1 MQLFAIG
8 WQVSHDFDDDVILW
22 RHQCMCN
29 GRLKLTI
36 RNRSNKGKIGMVKLN
51 TEKTVPAYQRIKNAI
66 LDNIHSGKWQ
76 AGNAISTEMALA
88 EEFGVSRM
96 TVNRALKEL
105 SEERVLER
113 RQGSGT
119 FVAQQQF
126 NHTFVEVRNIA
137 EDLKSANR
145 DYRAQVVSKRTI
157 TAAMLD
163 DWMRKKFDI
172 DDTASSAKEQMD
184 NNNTN
189 GVVNDDDQPV
199 LYEVKIIH
207 FADDQP
213 IQFEERWV
221 DARKVPHFIEQD
233 FSLVNTSDYLIAKS
247 PLERGSYTIRA
258 LAAPTEVAEALK
270 IALQSPTLVLRR
282 QTYSFGRVL
291 TFVKMWHAGD
301 RYQFSGEL

>member
-1 MQLFAIG
+1 MT
-8 WQVSHDFDDDVILW
+8 
-22 RHQCMCN
+22 
-29 GRLKLTI
+29 KTI
-36 RNRSNKGKIGMVKLN
+36 
-51 TEKTVPAYQRIKNAI
+51 PAYQRIKNAI

-88 EEFGVSRM
+88 EEFSVSRM

-137 EDLKSANR
+137 QDLKSANR
-145 DYRAQVVSKRTI
+145 DYQAQVVSKRI
-157 TAAMLD
+157 LTAAMLD
-163 DWMRKKFDI
+163 DELRRKFDI
-172 DDTASSAKEQMD
+172 NKVAVSSNTSASTNADTTVMDDSTGADSSSDVA
-184 NNNTN
+184 
-189 GVVNDDDQPV
+189 V

-207 FADDQP
+207 FADGQP

-221 DARKVPHFIEQD
+221 DAQKVPEFIEQD
-233 FSLVNTSDYLIAKS
+233 FSVVNTSDYLIAKS

-258 LAAPTEVAEALK
+258 LAAPDEIAALLQ
-270 IALQSPTLVLRR
+270 IAPQSPTLVLRR
-282 QTYSFGRVL
+282 QTYSEGRVL

>member
-1 MQLFAIG
+1 MTKVKRDMTKAI
-8 WQVSHDFDDDVILW
+8 
-22 RHQCMCN
+22 
-29 GRLKLTI
+29 
-36 RNRSNKGKIGMVKLN
+36 
-51 TEKTVPAYQRIKNAI
+51 PAYQRIKNAI

-137 EDLKSANR
+137 QDLKSANR
-145 DYRAQVVSKRTI
+145 DYQAQVVSKRAI
-157 TAAMLD
+157 TASMLD
-163 DWMRKKFDI
+163 DEMRGKFDF
-172 DDTASSAKEQMD
+172 DTAVVSSDSEDTCISEIA
-184 NNNTN
+184 
-189 GVVNDDDQPV
+189 V
-199 LYEVKIIH
+199 LYEVKIVH
-207 FADDQP
+207 FADGQP

-221 DARKVPHFIEQD
+221 DAKKVPQFLEQD
-233 FSLVNTSDYLIAKS
+233 FSVVNTSDYLIAKS

-258 LAAPTEVAEALK
+258 VAAPDEIANALQVAP
-270 IALQSPTLVLRR
+270 QSPTLVLRR
-282 QTYSFGRVL
+282 QTYSAGRVL

-301 RYQFSGEL
+301 RYQFTGEL

>member
-1 MQLFAIG
+1 MTKMI
-8 WQVSHDFDDDVILW
+8 
-22 RHQCMCN
+22 
-29 GRLKLTI
+29 
-36 RNRSNKGKIGMVKLN
+36 
-51 TEKTVPAYQRIKNAI
+51 PAYQRIKNAI

-137 EDLKSANR
+137 QDLKSANR
-145 DYRAQVVSKRTI
+145 DYEAQVVSKRAI
-157 TAAMLD
+157 TADMLD
-163 DWMRKKFDI
+163 DELRRKFGI
-172 DDTASSAKEQMD
+172 DEESVPVNTSAQTDASDEAI
-184 NNNTN
+184 
-189 GVVNDDDQPV
+189 

-207 FADDQP
+207 FADGQP

-221 DARKVPHFIEQD
+221 DAKKVPKFIDQD
-233 FSLVNTSDYLIAKS
+233 FSVVNTSDYLIAKS
-247 PLERGSYTIRA
+247 PLESGSYTIRA
-258 LAAPTEVAEALK
+258 LAAPDEIAEFLQ
-270 IALQSPTLVLRR
+270 IAPQSPTLVLRR
-282 QTYSFGRVL
+282 QTYSAGQVV
-291 TFVKMWHAGD
+291 TFVRMWHAGD

>member
-1 MQLFAIG
+1 MT
-8 WQVSHDFDDDVILW
+8 
-22 RHQCMCN
+22 
-29 GRLKLTI
+29 KTI
-36 RNRSNKGKIGMVKLN
+36 
-51 TEKTVPAYQRIKNAI
+51 PAYQRIKNAI

-88 EEFGVSRM
+88 EEFSVSRM

-145 DYRAQVVSKRTI
+145 DYEAKVVSKRAI
-157 TAAMLD
+157 TADMLD
-163 DWMRKKFDI
+163 DTLRRKFGI
-172 DDTASSAKEQMD
+172 DDATISASTGDNANSMSVEKTSETA
-184 NNNTN
+184 
-189 GVVNDDDQPV
+189 V

-207 FADDQP
+207 FADGQP

-221 DARKVPHFIEQD
+221 DAAKVPAFIEQD
-233 FSLVNTSDYLIAKS
+233 FSVVNTSDYLIAKS

-258 LAAPTEVAEALK
+258 LAAPDEIAEFLQ
-270 IALQSPTLVLRR
+270 IAPQSPTLVLRR
-282 QTYSFGRVL
+282 QTYSAGQVV

>member
-1 MQLFAIG
+1 MVMMII
-8 WQVSHDFDDDVILW
+8 VMILCQHLHSCSRW
-22 RHQCMCN
+22 
-29 GRLKLTI
+29 LKISMT
-36 RNRSNKGKIGMVKLN
+36 KVKRDM
-51 TEKTVPAYQRIKNAI
+51 TKTVPAYQRIKNAI

-76 AGNAISTEMALA
+76 AGAAISTEMALA

-137 EDLKSANR
+137 QDLKSANR
-145 DYRAQVVSKRTI
+145 DYQAQVLSKRAI
-157 TAAMLD
+157 TASMLD
-163 DWMRKKFDI
+163 DEMRGKFDI
-172 DDTASSAKEQMD
+172 DEAAFSSNANETDSDTNSAEAAI
-184 NNNTN
+184 
-189 GVVNDDDQPV
+189 

-207 FADDQP
+207 FADGQP

-221 DARKVPHFIEQD
+221 DATKVPEFIEQD
-233 FSLVNTSDYLIAKS
+233 FSVVNTSDYLIAKS

-258 LAAPTEVAEALK
+258 LAAPDEIADALQ
-270 IALQSPTLVLRR
+270 IAPQSPTLVLCR
-282 QTYSFGRVL
+282 QTYSAGQVL

>member
-1 MQLFAIG
+1 MT
-8 WQVSHDFDDDVILW
+8 
-22 RHQCMCN
+22 
-29 GRLKLTI
+29 KTI
-36 RNRSNKGKIGMVKLN
+36 
-51 TEKTVPAYQRIKNAI
+51 PAYQRIKNAI

-145 DYRAQVVSKRTI
+145 DYEAQVVSKRAI
-157 TAAMLD
+157 TADMLD
-163 DWMRKKFDI
+163 NELRRKFGI
-172 DDTASSAKEQMD
+172 DEGPVIDKGPVIDEESVPVNTSAQTDASDEA
-184 NNNTN
+184 
-189 GVVNDDDQPV
+189 V

-207 FADDQP
+207 FADGQP

-221 DARKVPHFIEQD
+221 DAKKVPKFIDQD
-233 FSLVNTSDYLIAKS
+233 FSVVNTSDYLIAKS
-247 PLERGSYTIRA
+247 PLESGSYTIRA
-258 LAAPTEVAEALK
+258 LAAPDEIAEFLQ
-270 IALQSPTLVLRR
+270 IAPQSPTLVLRR
-282 QTYSFGRVL
+282 QTYSAGEVV

>member
-1 MQLFAIG
+1 MTKEI
-8 WQVSHDFDDDVILW
+8 
-22 RHQCMCN
+22 
-29 GRLKLTI
+29 
-36 RNRSNKGKIGMVKLN
+36 
-51 TEKTVPAYQRIKNAI
+51 PAYQRIKNAI

-137 EDLKSANR
+137 QDLKSANR
-145 DYRAQVVSKRTI
+145 DYQAQVVSKRAI
-157 TAAMLD
+157 TASMLD
-163 DWMRKKFDI
+163 DEMRGKFDL
-172 DDTASSAKEQMD
+172 DTAVVSSDSEDTCISEIA
-184 NNNTN
+184 
-189 GVVNDDDQPV
+189 V
-199 LYEVKIIH
+199 LYEVKIVH
-207 FADDQP
+207 FADGQP

-221 DARKVPHFIEQD
+221 DAKKVPQFLEQD
-233 FSLVNTSDYLIAKS
+233 FSVVNTSDYLIAKS

-258 LAAPTEVAEALK
+258 VAAPDEIANALQVAP
-270 IALQSPTLVLRR
+270 QSPTLVLRR
-282 QTYSFGRVL
+282 QTYSAGRVL

-301 RYQFSGEL
+301 RYQFTGEL

>member
-1 MQLFAIG
+1 MDTIKAI
-8 WQVSHDFDDDVILW
+8 
-22 RHQCMCN
+22 
-29 GRLKLTI
+29 
-36 RNRSNKGKIGMVKLN
+36 
-51 TEKTVPAYQRIKNAI
+51 PAYQRIKNAI

-137 EDLKSANR
+137 QDLKSANR
-145 DYRAQVVSKRTI
+145 DYQAHVVSKRAI
-157 TAAMLD
+157 TASMLD
-163 DWMRKKFDI
+163 DEMRGKFDL
-172 DDTASSAKEQMD
+172 DTAVVSSDSEDTRISEIA
-184 NNNTN
+184 
-189 GVVNDDDQPV
+189 V
-199 LYEVKIIH
+199 LYEVKIVH
-207 FADDQP
+207 FADGQP

-221 DARKVPHFIEQD
+221 DAAKVPEFIEQD
-233 FSLVNTSDYLIAKS
+233 FTVVNTSDYLIAKS
-247 PLERGSYTIRA
+247 PLERGRYTIRA
-258 LAAPTEVAEALK
+258 LAAPDEIADALQ
-270 IALQSPTLVLRR
+270 IASQSPTLVLCR
-282 QTYSFGRVL
+282 QTYSAGQVL

>member
-1 MQLFAIG
+1 M
-8 WQVSHDFDDDVILW
+8 
-22 RHQCMCN
+22 
-29 GRLKLTI
+29 T
-36 RNRSNKGKIGMVKLN
+36 
-51 TEKTVPAYQRIKNAI
+51 KTVPAYQRIKNAI

-76 AGNAISTEMALA
+76 AGAAISTEMALA

-137 EDLKSANR
+137 QDLKSANR
-145 DYRAQVVSKRTI
+145 DYQAQVVSKRGI
-157 TAAMLD
+157 TAAMLND
-163 DWMRKKFDI
+163 ELRRKFGLEKVVKSSELKDVADI
-172 DDTASSAKEQMD
+172 KAIENID
-184 NNNTN
+184 NEAAI
-189 GVVNDDDQPV
+189 

-207 FADDQP
+207 FADGQP

-221 DARKVPHFIEQD
+221 DATKVPEFIEQD
-233 FSLVNTSDYLIAKS
+233 FSVVNTSDYLIAKS

-258 LAAPTEVAEALK
+258 LAAPNEIADALQ
-270 IALQSPTLVLRR
+270 IAPQSPTLVLCR
-282 QTYSFGRVL
+282 QTYSAGQVL

>member
-1 MQLFAIG
+1 MT
-8 WQVSHDFDDDVILW
+8 
-22 RHQCMCN
+22 
-29 GRLKLTI
+29 KTI
-36 RNRSNKGKIGMVKLN
+36 
-51 TEKTVPAYQRIKNAI
+51 PAYQRIKNAI

-76 AGNAISTEMALA
+76 AGSAISTEMALA
-88 EEFGVSRM
+88 TEFGVSRM

-145 DYRAQVVSKRTI
+145 DYEAKVVSKRAV

-163 DWMRKKFDI
+163 DELRRKFGI
-172 DDTASSAKEQMD
+172 DEMATVTHTDA
-184 NNNTN
+184 
-189 GVVNDDDQPV
+189 NDAPI

-207 FADDQP
+207 VADGQP

-221 DARKVPHFIEQD
+221 DAKKVPHFIDQD
-233 FSLVNTSDYLIAKS
+233 FTVVNTSDYLVAKI
-247 PLERGSYTIRA
+247 PLESGSYTIRA
-258 LAAPTEVAEALK
+258 LAAPNEVADALQ
-270 IALQSPTLVLRR
+270 IAPQSPTLVLRR
-282 QTYSFGRVL
+282 QTYSAGQVV